1 MPSGVKDIQL
11 LELKDTISQLNK
23 TISTQNELISSL
35 QKMLEERNA
44 KDSEK
49 DLLIANLQSQLAY
62 LKNKVF
68 GSTSEIRHDQL
79 DGQLN
84 LFGTPVGDEK
94 PAEVIEP
101 EVISVKGYTKERKP
115 KATYDDKYN
124 SVRSICKHFFTDIVG
139 LSIKF
144 FCVSLRHMSI
154 GAGIIAAVPLQE
166 IDNAPHAQASA
177 ESHNKGLQSINSGR
191 KELHIASISPGV
203 SPAMKKAAHT
213 GGRLRPLDALSR
225 SALYIGIRIVHIVV
239 VEDVLVLAYGPRIR
253 YVYLVHLTS
262 LVQPRPPAAVNE
274 LVEGKGVFL
283 FVGFR
288 RVLVVGVLLQ
298 IVLLGIERGQ
308 APELQN
314 ALIARHGSQ
323 LAGGHQLPAQPLGV
337 LVVAFRLPTGAAL
350 GLHGDCGLSQPVFGN
365 LLDGGAF
372 PPAQENHAVH
382 VA

>member
-154 GAGIIAAVPLQE
+154 RAGVIVAVTLQQVDGTPDAKTGAERHNESLQYADCAVEKCHTGLLKSSPVGVEWVVSDSSDSSPCPSSHSPLQ
-166 IDNAPHAQASA
+166 
-177 ESHNKGLQSINSGR
+177 
-191 KELHIASISPGV
+191 
-203 SPAMKKAAHT
+203 
-213 GGRLRPLDALSR
+213 
-225 SALYIGIRIVHIVV
+225 
-239 VEDVLVLAYGPRIR
+239 
-253 YVYLVHLTS
+253 
-262 LVQPRPPAAVNE
+262 AV
-274 LVEGKGVFL
+274 
-283 FVGFR
+283 
-288 RVLVVGVLLQ
+288 
-298 IVLLGIERGQ
+298 
-308 APELQN
+308 
-314 ALIARHGSQ
+314 
-323 LAGGHQLPAQPLGV
+323 
-337 LVVAFRLPTGAAL
+337 GA
-350 GLHGDCGLSQPVFGN
+350 
-365 LLDGGAF
+365 
-372 PPAQENHAVH
+372 
-382 VA
+382 

>member
-154 GAGIIAAVPLQE
+154 RTRVVVAVAFQE
-166 IDNAPHAQASA
+166 VDNTPDT
-177 ESHNKGLQSINSGR
+177 ETCTERNNEGLKNINSRVKKFHRLNVAER
-191 KELHIASISPGV
+191 KSCKRTDHR
-203 SPAMKKAAHT
+203 T
-213 GGRLRPLDALSR
+213 YR
-225 SALYIGIRIVHIVV
+225 SALLSKILI
-239 VEDVLVLAYGPRIR
+239 
-253 YVYLVHLTS
+253 
-262 LVQPRPPAAVNE
+262 
-274 LVEGKGVFL
+274 L
-283 FVGFR
+283 FDF
-288 RVLVVGVLLQ
+288 
-298 IVLLGIERGQ
+298 
-308 APELQN
+308 
-314 ALIARHGSQ
+314 
-323 LAGGHQLPAQPLGV
+323 
-337 LVVAFRLPTGAAL
+337 
-350 GLHGDCGLSQPVFGN
+350 
-365 LLDGGAF
+365 
-372 PPAQENHAVH
+372 
-382 VA
+382 

>member
-154 GAGIIAAVPLQE
+154 GARVVGTVTFQQVH
-166 IDNAPHAQASA
+166 DAPHAKTGAQG
-177 ESHNKGLQSINSGR
+177 HDKGLQSVDRGT
-191 KELHIASISPGV
+191 KKLHRTSILRVFPGQKIK
-203 SPAMKKAAHT
+203 PPN
-213 GGRLRPLDALSR
+213 GGD
-225 SALYIGIRIVHIVV
+225 GMGH
-239 VEDVLVLAYGPRIR
+239 
-253 YVYLVHLTS
+253 
-262 LVQPRPPAAVNE
+262 
-274 LVEGKGVFL
+274 
-283 FVGFR
+283 FV
-288 RVLVVGVLLQ
+288 
-298 IVLLGIERGQ
+298 
-308 APELQN
+308 P
-314 ALIARHGSQ
+314 
-323 LAGGHQLPAQPLGV
+323 
-337 LVVAFRLPTGAAL
+337 
-350 GLHGDCGLSQPVFGN
+350 
-365 LLDGGAF
+365 
-372 PPAQENHAVH
+372 
-382 VA
+382 

>member
-154 GAGIIAAVPLQE
+154 GCRVILPVTFQQVHA
-166 IDNAPHAQASA
+166 APHTEGTA
-177 ESHNKGLQSINSGR
+177 EADHDSLQSINCAIEKFHTFTSINSDCDVVLGT
-191 KELHIASISPGV
+191 KKLPVISSSTSQSAGGPELLAVQPFQHGKRVNFAPCFQHFAVCLCHQLFYFGV
-203 SPAMKKAAHT
+203 SRHYETMIEQPPRSK
-213 GGRLRPLDALSR
+213 GGASDISIDFFLRIEIVRKCQFVRVFHRVRLLSM
-225 SALYIGIRIVHIVV
+225 
-239 VEDVLVLAYGPRIR
+239 
-253 YVYLVHLTS
+253 
-262 LVQPRPPAAVNE
+262 PAALFGGHIFIRQVNVVQ
-274 LVEGKGVFL
+274 LK
-283 FVGFR
+283 GFR
-288 RVLVVGVLLQ
+288 L
-298 IVLLGIERGQ
+298 
-308 APELQN
+308 
-314 ALIARHGSQ
+314 
-323 LAGGHQLPAQPLGV
+323 
-337 LVVAFRLPTGAAL
+337 
-350 GLHGDCGLSQPVFGN
+350 
-365 LLDGGAF
+365 
-372 PPAQENHAVH
+372 
-382 VA
+382 

>member
-154 GAGIIAAVPLQE
+154 RAGVIVAVAFHQV
-166 IDNAPHAQASA
+166 DHTPHGQTSA
-177 ESHNKGLQSINSGR
+177 ERHNES
-191 KELHIASISPGV
+191 
-203 SPAMKKAAHT
+203 
-213 GGRLRPLDALSR
+213 
-225 SALYIGIRIVHIVV
+225 
-239 VEDVLVLAYGPRIR
+239 
-253 YVYLVHLTS
+253 
-262 LVQPRPPAAVNE
+262 
-274 LVEGKGVFL
+274 
-283 FVGFR
+283 
-288 RVLVVGVLLQ
+288 
-298 IVLLGIERGQ
+298 
-308 APELQN
+308 LQN
-314 ALIARHGSQ
+314 GNCLSNKSHKVPPCFCWMYVWILKMGIKKEAPSLFCFEQSAHCAVQRRGFIQ
-323 LAGGHQLPAQPLGV
+323 LRSRPCHKD
-337 LVVAFRLPTGAAL
+337 RR
-350 GLHGDCGLSQPVFGN
+350 
-365 LLDGGAF
+365 F
-372 PPAQENHAVH
+372 PWA
-382 VA
+382 

>member
-154 GAGIIAAVPLQE
+154 GFWLIWIFLDDFTLPLYHKACA
-166 IDNAPHAQASA
+166 DLSFLCR
-177 ESHNKGLQSINSGR
+177 LQYMMDVNCG
-191 KELHIASISPGV
+191 
-203 SPAMKKAAHT
+203 MF
-213 GGRLRPLDALSR
+213 LRSMLRAR
-225 SALYIGIRIVHIVV
+225 CKIR
-239 VEDVLVLAYGPRIR
+239 
-253 YVYLVHLTS
+253 
-262 LVQPRPPAAVNE
+262 QNE
-274 LVEGKGVFL
+274 V
-283 FVGFR
+283 
-288 RVLVVGVLLQ
+288 
-298 IVLLGIERGQ
+298 
-308 APELQN
+308 
-314 ALIARHGSQ
+314 IARG
-323 LAGGHQLPAQPLGV
+323 
-337 LVVAFRLPTGAAL
+337 
-350 GLHGDCGLSQPVFGN
+350 
-365 LLDGGAF
+365 
-372 PPAQENHAVH
+372 EK
-382 VA
+382 

>member
-154 GAGIIAAVPLQE
+154 CAGVVVAISFQQVDDTPNAKTGTQSDNEGLKHFDSRVKE
-166 IDNAPHAQASA
+166 I
-177 ESHNKGLQSINSGR
+177 HNRFLLR
-191 KELHIASISPGV
+191 KRACG
-203 SPAMKKAAHT
+203 
-213 GGRLRPLDALSR
+213 R
-225 SALYIGIRIVHIVV
+225 SAHI
-239 VEDVLVLAYGPRIR
+239 
-253 YVYLVHLTS
+253 
-262 LVQPRPPAAVNE
+262 
-274 LVEGKGVFL
+274 
-283 FVGFR
+283 
-288 RVLVVGVLLQ
+288 
-298 IVLLGIERGQ
+298 
-308 APELQN
+308 
-314 ALIARHGSQ
+314 
-323 LAGGHQLPAQPLGV
+323 
-337 LVVAFRLPTGAAL
+337 
-350 GLHGDCGLSQPVFGN
+350 
-365 LLDGGAF
+365 
-372 PPAQENHAVH
+372 
-382 VA
+382 

>member
-154 GAGIIAAVPLQE
+154 CTGVVVSVSFQQVNGSPDAEACAKGNNQSLENTDSRVEKFHICVAGII
-166 IDNAPHAQASA
+166 
-177 ESHNKGLQSINSGR
+177 G
-191 KELHIASISPGV
+191 
-203 SPAMKKAAHT
+203 
-213 GGRLRPLDALSR
+213 
-225 SALYIGIRIVHIVV
+225 
-239 VEDVLVLAYGPRIR
+239 
-253 YVYLVHLTS
+253 
-262 LVQPRPPAAVNE
+262 
-274 LVEGKGVFL
+274 
-283 FVGFR
+283 
-288 RVLVVGVLLQ
+288 
-298 IVLLGIERGQ
+298 
-308 APELQN
+308 
-314 ALIARHGSQ
+314 
-323 LAGGHQLPAQPLGV
+323 
-337 LVVAFRLPTGAAL
+337 
-350 GLHGDCGLSQPVFGN
+350 C
-365 LLDGGAF
+365 
-372 PPAQENHAVH
+372 
-382 VA
+382 

>member
-154 GAGIIAAVPLQE
+154 CAGVIVAIAFQQVDDTPNTETGTQSDDQSLKHFDSRVKE
-166 IDNAPHAQASA
+166 IH
-177 ESHNKGLQSINSGR
+177 SHFLLRKRACGR
-191 KELHIASISPGV
+191 SV
-203 SPAMKKAAHT
+203 HT
-213 GGRLRPLDALSR
+213 
-225 SALYIGIRIVHIVV
+225 
-239 VEDVLVLAYGPRIR
+239 
-253 YVYLVHLTS
+253 
-262 LVQPRPPAAVNE
+262 
-274 LVEGKGVFL
+274 
-283 FVGFR
+283 
-288 RVLVVGVLLQ
+288 
-298 IVLLGIERGQ
+298 
-308 APELQN
+308 
-314 ALIARHGSQ
+314 
-323 LAGGHQLPAQPLGV
+323 
-337 LVVAFRLPTGAAL
+337 
-350 GLHGDCGLSQPVFGN
+350 
-365 LLDGGAF
+365 
-372 PPAQENHAVH
+372 
-382 VA
+382 

>member
-154 GAGIIAAVPLQE
+154 GARVIRAVALQQ
-166 IDNAPHAQASA
+166 INHAPHAKAST
-177 ESHNKGLQSINSGR
+177 ESDTR
-191 KELHIASISPGV
+191 
-203 SPAMKKAAHT
+203 
-213 GGRLRPLDALSR
+213 
-225 SALYIGIRIVHIVV
+225 
-239 VEDVLVLAYGPRIR
+239 
-253 YVYLVHLTS
+253 
-262 LVQPRPPAAVNE
+262 
-274 LVEGKGVFL
+274 
-283 FVGFR
+283 
-288 RVLVVGVLLQ
+288 
-298 IVLLGIERGQ
+298 
-308 APELQN
+308 
-314 ALIARHGSQ
+314 
-323 LAGGHQLPAQPLGV
+323 
-337 LVVAFRLPTGAAL
+337 
-350 GLHGDCGLSQPVFGN
+350 
-365 LLDGGAF
+365 F
-372 PPAQENHAVH
+372 PS
-382 VA
+382 

>member
-154 GAGIIAAVPLQE
+154 SAGVVVSVAFQEVDGSPNAETGTEGDDEGLENADSRVEKFHICVAGIIGCWL
-166 IDNAPHAQASA
+166 
-177 ESHNKGLQSINSGR
+177 
-191 KELHIASISPGV
+191 
-203 SPAMKKAAHT
+203 
-213 GGRLRPLDALSR
+213 
-225 SALYIGIRIVHIVV
+225 
-239 VEDVLVLAYGPRIR
+239 
-253 YVYLVHLTS
+253 
-262 LVQPRPPAAVNE
+262 
-274 LVEGKGVFL
+274 
-283 FVGFR
+283 
-288 RVLVVGVLLQ
+288 
-298 IVLLGIERGQ
+298 
-308 APELQN
+308 
-314 ALIARHGSQ
+314 
-323 LAGGHQLPAQPLGV
+323 
-337 LVVAFRLPTGAAL
+337 
-350 GLHGDCGLSQPVFGN
+350 C
-365 LLDGGAF
+365 
-372 PPAQENHAVH
+372 
-382 VA
+382 

>member
-144 FCVSLRHMSI
+144 FCVSLRHMSMYRRI
-154 GAGIIAAVPLQE
+154 VPVGIIYLELYELRFRMSRQYLIQLFRCGVEGEPGMLYQAFFLFFLYPVPHLKIVE
-166 IDNAPHAQASA
+166 IMAPAFPQVMKQI
-177 ESHNKGLQSINSGR
+177 EI
-191 KELHIASISPGV
+191 EIS
-203 SPAMKKAAHT
+203 
-213 GGRLRPLDALSR
+213 D
-225 SALYIGIRIVHIVV
+225 
-239 VEDVLVLAYGPRIR
+239 
-253 YVYLVHLTS
+253 
-262 LVQPRPPAAVNE
+262 PRP
-274 LVEGKGVFL
+274 F
-283 FVGFR
+283 
-288 RVLVVGVLLQ
+288 Q
-298 IVLLGIERGQ
+298 
-308 APELQN
+308 
-314 ALIARHGSQ
+314 
-323 LAGGHQLPAQPLGV
+323 
-337 LVVAFRLPTGAAL
+337 
-350 GLHGDCGLSQPVFGN
+350 
-365 LLDGGAF
+365 
-372 PPAQENHAVH
+372 
-382 VA
+382 

>member
-154 GAGIIAAVPLQE
+154 GGRVVLAVPLQKV
-166 IDNAPHAQASA
+166 DAAPHAQAAAQGDDQS
-177 ESHNKGLQSINSGR
+177 LQYVDS
-191 KELHIASISPGV
+191 V
-203 SPAMKKAAHT
+203 SEKIHKSYSF
-213 GGRLRPLDALSR
+213 LRC
-225 SALYIGIRIVHIVV
+225 RIVIEGH
-239 VEDVLVLAYGPRIR
+239 LRSIR
-253 YVYLVHLTS
+253 TS
-262 LVQPRPPAAVNE
+262 RKAHPALRWPVC
-274 LVEGKGVFL
+274 VSCTVPYQRGTSC
-283 FVGFR
+283 R
-288 RVLVVGVLLQ
+288 RRRC
-298 IVLLGIERGQ
+298 IC
-308 APELQN
+308 N
-314 ALIARHGSQ
+314 W
-323 LAGGHQLPAQPLGV
+323 
-337 LVVAFRLPTGAAL
+337 GAAS
-350 GLHGDCGLSQPVFGN
+350 GHICPRET
-365 LLDGGAF
+365 A
-372 PPAQENHAVH
+372 
-382 VA
+382 